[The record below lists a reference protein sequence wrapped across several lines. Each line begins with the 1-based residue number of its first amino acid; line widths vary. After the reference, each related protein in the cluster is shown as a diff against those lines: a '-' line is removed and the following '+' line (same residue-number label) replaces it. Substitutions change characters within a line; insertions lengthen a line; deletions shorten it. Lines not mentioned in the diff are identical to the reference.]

1 MFCREFYELKRDF
14 YIDGVLYGITNDW
27 VDLTAMLNAEDLRA
41 TRKRL
46 IEDRCDRYLIE
57 TFHNMRNRFKS
68 EKNWR
73 LTKSCENYIN
83 FQVRK
88 RNEHIDRMDF
98 LEPQM
103 LIFDLHWFT
112 LGGAL
117 DFVREIEKALKNCK
131 NKLIEHDEV
140 VTLIIGKGNHSR
152 HQVPVIYNKL
162 IEIYSDRIS
171 VDVKNTGRVF
181 LHFKKKITYSD
192 GLQGVL

>member
-1 MFCREFYELKRDF
+1 
-14 YIDGVLYGITNDW
+14 
-27 VDLTAMLNAEDLRA
+27 
-41 TRKRL
+41 
-46 IEDRCDRYLIE
+46 
-57 TFHNMRNRFKS
+57 MRNRFKS

-131 NKLIEHDEV
+131 NKLIEHDEGES
-140 VTLIIGKGNHSR
+140 LSFDGRQAGR
-152 HQVPVIYNKL
+152 QVLMPDLCLLACLLYTM
-162 IEIYSDRIS
+162 Y
-171 VDVKNTGRVF
+171 
-181 LHFKKKITYSD
+181 
-192 GLQGVL
+192 